1 MQRLV
6 LSPPLVCQADVAHLL
21 IWHGVRTCVGEAQ
34 QAGWANARHGLSGDG
49 ARLSLFVLCATEKP
63 PKCKRSIV
71 QPREGFTIENVVA
84 QTVTPIPYDIVKEG
98 VQT

>member
-1 MQRLV
+1 VCLCVV
-6 LSPPLVCQADVAHLL
+6 L
-21 IWHGVRTCVGEAQ
+21 
-34 QAGWANARHGLSGDG
+34 
-49 ARLSLFVLCATEKP
+49 TEKP
-63 PKCKRSIV
+63 PKCKRAIV